1 MENIQSAQYVVNEF
15 GANQTIL
22 ANFSGEIVSVPLVAG
37 NRHYD
42 AIQEWVAEGNTITPA
57 DL

>member
-1 MENIQSAQYVVNEF
+1 MENIQSAQYVTDEF
-15 GANQTIL
+15 GANQTIR

-57 DL
+57 E

>member
-1 MENIQSAQYVVNEF
+1 MENIQSAQYVTDEF
-15 GANQTIL
+15 GANQTIR

-42 AIQEWVAEGNTITPA
+42 AIQEWVAEGNTPEPA
-57 DL
+57 E

>member
-1 MENIQSAQYVVNEF
+1 MENIQSAQYVADEF
-15 GANQTIL
+15 GANQTIR

-42 AIQEWVAEGNTITPA
+42 AIQKWVAEGNTITPA
-57 DL
+57 DS